1 MILSGSTRSLSDEVA
16 TEVARYV
23 RKRETSKPKCDSSRN
38 DTIVSQIPP
47 SGDISPPAVVQ
58 LLTKHKSFPPAG
70 VLQHYGPAA
79 ANSTDSIVVGS
90 NTTSDTDTDTDSDAG
105 MAAFSSSTGPYTDPN
120 LQPGSIVEFWWPKIS
135 FVGMITRRG
144 NAGEEI
150 DQITCASRQ
159 STIFHRPSAY
169 CIIFE
174 DETLVLCLP
183 RERRYDSNTGSGGA
197 KRSLNDWS
205 LLSDLPHGHPNI
217 ASMAVQLGFSTV
229 TPTIASL
236 TFRAEP
242 VTTDFRFSMPTPLGI
257 SFVLDTNGQMRVHS
271 FCEVLPGV
279 PGPAQYSVSQGPT
292 RKLHACDLLLQ
303 VIKPKYTPALAR
315 ICTHTH
321 SHQQVGNT
329 VVAGLSATQQTV
341 LVQALVG
348 PVTLRIS
355 PTFAPPPP
363 VVNVVGP
370 TTPAAVVPIPLPPQ
384 PQTAPER
391 ETAVSL
397 SCICSFLA
405 FTGAWCS
412 QTRTTT

>member
-1 MILSGSTRSLSDEVA
+1 MSRRPSVSCANRPTSYRNQRLSGRSRA
-16 TEVARYV
+16 G
-23 RKRETSKPKCDSSRN
+23 KP
-38 DTIVSQIPP
+38 
-47 SGDISPPAVVQ
+47 
-58 LLTKHKSFPPAG
+58 
-70 VLQHYGPAA
+70 
-79 ANSTDSIVVGS
+79 
-90 NTTSDTDTDTDSDAG
+90 
-105 MAAFSSSTGPYTDPN
+105 
-120 LQPGSIVEFWWPKIS
+120 
-135 FVGMITRRG
+135 
-144 NAGEEI
+144 
-150 DQITCASRQ
+150 
-159 STIFHRPSAY
+159 
-169 CIIFE
+169 
-174 DETLVLCLP
+174 
-183 RERRYDSNTGSGGA
+183 
-197 KRSLNDWS
+197 
-205 LLSDLPHGHPNI
+205 
-217 ASMAVQLGFSTV
+217 
-229 TPTIASL
+229 
-236 TFRAEP
+236 
-242 VTTDFRFSMPTPLGI
+242 MPTPLGI

-303 VIKPKYTPALAR
+303 VIKPKYIPALAR

-370 TTPAAVVPIPLPPQ
+370 TTPAAVVTIPLPPQ

-405 FTGAWCS
+405 FTGAWLVLTNTYNNVGWCGVPAKGANS
-412 QTRTTT
+412 QVST